1 MCINALGGVRLDPA
15 RPHLNALD
23 SRGRLDWADFK
34 EDFIISQSAEVTEVP
49 PKEVIARL
57 GKQHEKTK
65 LGVQTLF
72 GKTPP
77 YPSAFKFEEF
87 SLPELA
93 LTGKQLQGLL
103 ECQIKKCSF
112 KLEQESEIAPLVES
126 KNRAKTLNELIRK
139 RLKDYLAEKKLKGY
153 ESRTDNI
160 PFIKKALRLSGFLKS
175 RYPKTY
181 SYLETEFWKNSK
193 TTDSPLQSYIRAEVI
208 QMAGEKAQPVFRLSE
223 NLEFNERG
231 YLNVEI
237 PIYTNHFFDSSLRI
251 FEVFDWPP
259 DPQKA
264 VYVVTDLI
272 EVDELKKSRLI
283 RNLFK
288 TPMEEAVAEFR
299 KSEMKELR

>member
-1 MCINALGGVRLDPA
+1 MCSNALAGVRLDPA
-15 RPHLNALD
+15 RTYLNALD
-23 SRGRLDWADFK
+23 SRGRMDWADFK

-49 PKEVIARL
+49 QKEVIARL

-65 LGVQTLF
+65 LSVKTLF
-72 GKTPP
+72 GKTPA
-77 YPSAFKFEEF
+77 YSSSFKFEDF
-87 SLPELA
+87 SLPELV

-103 ECQIKKCSF
+103 ECQLQKCSF
-112 KLEQESEIAPLVES
+112 KLQQETEIVPITQS
-126 KNRAKTLNELIRK
+126 KNRAETLNELIRK
-139 RLKDYLAEKKLKGY
+139 RLKDYISEKKLMGY
-153 ESRTDNI
+153 ESRTDNV
-160 PFIKKALRLSGFLKS
+160 PFIKKAFRLSGFLKT
-175 RYPKTY
+175 RYPKTF
-181 SYLETEFWKNSK
+181 SYLETDFWKNAK
-193 TTDSPLQSYIRAEVI
+193 TADSPVQNYIRAEVI
-208 QMAGEKAQPVFRLSE
+208 QMAGEKAQPVFRLTE
-223 NLEFNERG
+223 NLEFNEKG
-231 YLNVEI
+231 YLNIEI

-259 DPQKA
+259 DSKKA